1 MYHVEKESMLVMQ
14 LKDYLETYGITK
26 TAFAKRVGKSR
37 SLIHLIVHKGH
48 IPKADVA
55 AAIESITEGK
65 VKKEEVFYPSL
76 TKS

>member
-1 MYHVEKESMLVMQ
+1 MLLKE
-14 LKDYLETYGITK
+14 YLEKYGISK
-26 TAFAKRVGKSR
+26 TAFAKRIGKSR
-37 SLIHLIVHKGH
+37 ELVHLIVNKGH

-65 VKKEEVFYPSL
+65 VKKEEVLYPSL